1 MTSVSV
7 ATMGERPALTLAAL
21 GLVSGILSATLG
33 FMFEPEW
40 LEPVANLFWLE
51 PGMVPIGVFYGV
63 ALGLGIAL
71 CTGRQWAAPLVLITT
86 MIAWSAAIHTAIAIV
101 KLGDGTPDAPRN
113 LVAGV
118 AAGAIGAC
126 ADAHRRDAG
135 RSRAAPLA
143 PGSGLPRP
151 SARCAVRSIAWRRC
165 TSFRRGRCTSSGS
178 RRWRG
183 ASAWRYQ
190 ALRPRSS
197 PTATTSEPHRP

>member
-1 MTSVSV
+1 MASVSV

-71 CTGRQWAAPLVLITT
+71 CTGRQWAAPLTLVTT

-118 AAGAIGAC
+118 AAGAVGAALTHVGVTPIAVGLRRFAGIGLTTA
-126 ADAHRRDAG
+126 AG
-135 RSRAAPLA
+135 TLCGALYCLEEMHLIPSRTLYVVWQPTVAWCIGLA
-143 PGSGLPRP
+143 L
-151 SARCAVRSIAWRRC
+151 
-165 TSFRRGRCTSSGS
+165 SGS
-178 RRWRG
+178 SPI
-183 ASAWRYQ
+183 SA
-190 ALRPRSS
+190 
-197 PTATTSEPHRP
+197 PHRP

>member
-1 MTSVSV
+1 MASVSV
-7 ATMGERPALTLAAL
+7 ATMGERPALTLAAF
-21 GLVSGILSATLG
+21 GLISGILSGTLG

-51 PGMVPIGVFYGV
+51 PGMVPIGAFYGV

-118 AAGAIGAC
+118 AAGAIGA
-126 ADAHRRDAG
+126 ALTHLGATPVAAGLRRFAG
-135 RSRAAPLA
+135 LGLTTAVGALCGALYCLEEMHLIPSRTLYVVWQPAVAWCIGLA
-143 PGSGLPRP
+143 
-151 SARCAVRSIAWRRC
+151 I
-165 TSFRRGRCTSSGS
+165 SGS
-178 RRWRG
+178 ST
-183 ASAWRYQ
+183 AFVPA
-190 ALRPRSS
+190 
-197 PTATTSEPHRP
+197 ATTSEPHRS